1 MKPSLLIHLTPA
13 MPPTE
18 PESLFDAQTGEE
30 VDRQPVPSPSST
42 PSRFLVCG
50 LGSLGQYCAMV
61 LKEFG
66 VLVSAITV
74 PMPERWE
81 MATLPDLLD
90 DLVIG
95 DCRQT
100 DCLER
105 ARVQTCRAVLLVT
118 SDERVN
124 IEAAFAIRLLNPD
137 VRLVVRSS
145 KQNLNALLGQ
155 SLGNFIAFEASQL
168 PAPAFAIAAL
178 ASEIRGFIN
187 LGDHLLR
194 VVKVSIDDE
203 HRWRDL
209 RVLHELNTSTRRL
222 LSHIPSGQPL
232 PTEFHQWEP
241 DARVRVGDL
250 VAYIEVTGNLTD
262 FAAPSIAPASRPG
275 GLLNRLWEKRQQL
288 LSGAY
293 LRRKLWEF
301 WQSTAQQQTKRVAI
315 IVGSVMLLLL
325 VCGTVIFKLTQP
337 GINWLQ
343 AFYTAG
349 VMLLGSYDT
358 VFGSLNP
365 QDPIPL
371 WMRLMNLSYMMA
383 GTASIAVLYAL
394 LTETLLAAKFQLPKK
409 RPPLPQHDHVVLIG
423 LGRVG
428 RRVATFLQQI
438 KHPLIGVSNQAI
450 EPSFLPQMP
459 LVVNE
464 LTSTLLKVNLATAKS
479 VVLATDDEMAN
490 LELGLMARAANP
502 HCALVIRTFD
512 PQFSASIDR
521 LLPYA
526 KVLCAYDLAAEAFV
540 AAAFGEKVLNLI
552 RLNEQTVLVTEYTLA
567 PDDHLQ
573 GHLLAEIAYGYG
585 VVPILYQRSP
595 ESARL
600 MPSDDI
606 RLEAGDRLVVLAT
619 INSLQQ
625 IEHGEMLP
633 RQWQVCIDKALS
645 KDALFDGATT
655 IARVS
660 GCSLTVAR
668 DCMSQL
674 PIILPMPLYQ
684 HQAQRLTRQLRKA
697 QVLAHLQGMK
707 DEG

>member
-1 MKPSLLIHLTPA
+1 
-13 MPPTE
+13 
-18 PESLFDAQTGEE
+18 
-30 VDRQPVPSPSST
+30 
-42 PSRFLVCG
+42 
-50 LGSLGQYCAMV
+50 MV

-66 VLVSAITV
+66 VLVSAITI
-74 PMPERWE
+74 PLPESWE
-81 MATLPDLLD
+81 IAALPELLD
-90 DLVIG
+90 DLVTG
-95 DCRQT
+95 DCRQPE
-100 DCLER
+100 CLEN
-105 ARVQTCRAVLLVT
+105 AKIHACRAVLLVT

-155 SLGNFIAFEASQL
+155 NLGNFVAFEASQL

-209 RVLHELNTSTRRL
+209 RVLHELNNATRRL
-222 LSHIPSGQPL
+222 LSHIPEGQPL
-232 PTEFHQWEP
+232 PTEFHQWEA
-241 DARVRVGDL
+241 DARVRIGDL
-250 VAYIEVTGNLTD
+250 VAYIEVTGNLTELT
-262 FAAPSIAPASRPG
+262 ATPIAPSSHSKRWSE
-275 GLLNRLWEKRQQL
+275 RLWQKRRQL

-293 LRRKLWEF
+293 LQRTLREL
-301 WQSTAQQQTKRVAI
+301 WQSTAQQQTKRVAL
-315 IVGSVMLLLL
+315 IVGSVMLSLL
-325 VCGTVIFKLTQP
+325 VCGTVVFKLTHKV
-337 GINWLQ
+337 NWLQ
-343 AFYTAG
+343 AFYVSG

-358 VFGSLNP
+358 VFGSLSP
-365 QDPIPL
+365 QDSFPL

-438 KHPLIGVSNQAI
+438 KHPLVGVSNQAI
-450 EPSFLPQMP
+450 ESSFLPQMP

-464 LTSTLLKVNLATAKS
+464 LTSTLAKVNLATAKS

-490 LELGLMARAANP
+490 LELGLMAHAANP
-502 HCALVIRTFD
+502 NCALVIRTFD
-512 PQFSASIDR
+512 TRFSASIDR

-526 KVLCAYDLAAEAFV
+526 KVLCAYELAAEAFV

-552 RLNEQTVLVTEYTLA
+552 RLNEQTVLVTEYTIA

-573 GHLLAEIAYGYG
+573 GCLLAEVAYGYG
-585 VVPILYQRSP
+585 AVPILHQRSHA
-595 ESARL
+595 SVRL

-606 RLEAGDRLVVLAT
+606 RLEVGDRLVVLAS

-625 IEHGEMLP
+625 IERGERLP
-633 RQWQVCIDKALS
+633 RQWQICIDQALS
-645 KDALFDGATT
+645 KDAVFDGATT
-655 IARVS
+655 IARIS
-660 GCSLTVAR
+660 GCSLTMAR
-668 DCMSQL
+668 DCINQL
-674 PIILPMPLYQ
+674 PSLLPVPLYK

-697 QVLAHLQGMK
+697 QVLAHLVPEPQR
-707 DEG
+707 

>member
-1 MKPSLLIHLTPA
+1 M
-13 MPPTE
+13 
-18 PESLFDAQTGEE
+18 
-30 VDRQPVPSPSST
+30 

-61 LKEFG
+61 LKGFG
-66 VLVSAITV
+66 VLVSAITI
-74 PMPERWE
+74 PQPESWE
-81 MATLPDLLD
+81 MPTLPDLLD

-95 DCRQT
+95 DCRQP
-100 DCLER
+100 DCLEN
-105 ARVQTCRAVLLVT
+105 ANVHACRAVLLVT

-155 SLGNFIAFEASQL
+155 SLGNFVAFEASQL
-168 PAPAFAIAAL
+168 PASAFAIAAL
-178 ASEIRGFIN
+178 ASEIRGFIH

-209 RVLHELNTSTRRL
+209 RLLHELNSATRRL

-241 DARVRVGDL
+241 DARVRAGDL
-250 VAYIEVTGNLTD
+250 VAYIEVTGNLTEL
-262 FAAPSIAPASRPG
+262 AATTSVPSSSSRG
-275 GLLNRLWEKRQQL
+275 WLDRLWQGRRQL

-293 LRRKLWEF
+293 LRRKLREF

-315 IVGSVMLLLL
+315 IVGSVMLSLL

-358 VFGSLNP
+358 VFGILSP
-365 QDPIPL
+365 QDSIPL

-409 RPPLPQHDHVVLIG
+409 RPSLPPQDHVVLIG

-438 KHPLIGVSNQAI
+438 KHPLVGVSNQAI
-450 EPSFLPQMP
+450 ESSFLPQMP

-464 LTSTLLKVNLATAKS
+464 LTSTLSKVNLATAKS

-502 HCALVIRTFD
+502 NCALVIRTFD
-512 PQFSASIDR
+512 TRFSASIDR
-521 LLPYA
+521 LLPFA

-540 AAAFGEKVLNLI
+540 AAAFGERVLNLI
-552 RLNEQTVLVTEYTLA
+552 RLNEQTVLVTEYTIA
-567 PDDHLQ
+567 SNDHLQ

-585 VVPILYQRSP
+585 AVPILHQRSH

-606 RLEAGDRLVVLAT
+606 RLDVGDRLVVLAT

-625 IEHGEMLP
+625 IEHGHMLP
-633 RQWQVCIDKALS
+633 RQWQICLDQALS

-655 IARVS
+655 IARIS
-660 GCSLTVAR
+660 GCSLATAR
-668 DCMSQL
+668 DCMNQL
-674 PIILPMPLYQ
+674 PSVLPVLLYK

-697 QVLAHLQGMK
+697 QVLAHLVSGRRGSF
-707 DEG
+707 EF